1 MRFVHIPTRREVL
14 KIAGAAVAVAAT
26 ADAVAEAQTAAG
38 KIKAIGFDAFTIFD
52 FRSIDAA
59 FEENFPGKAKEIA
72 ATWRTRLFEYTW
84 LRTLNRTYANLEQV
98 SEDALIFAS
107 KSTKTELSSPEV
119 PGRIFDAFLQLKPFP
134 DSVGALKAMRG
145 AGIRLAYVSDLTP
158 RILKAITENAGAAD
172 LFEHQLSTD
181 AVKAFKPDPRAYR
194 MAEAAFKLPRQN
206 IVFAAAGGWDAA
218 GAKAFGYSTFWVN
231 HFNVPVEELAV
242 KPDAIGNTLTDLA
255 KYVMA

>member
-1 MRFVHIPTRREVL
+1 MTFVHIPTRREVL

-59 FEENFPGKAKEIA
+59 FEENFSGKAKEIY

-98 SEDALIFAS
+98 AEDALTFAS
-107 KSTKTELSSPEV
+107 KSAKTELSPEV
-119 PGRIFDAFLQLKPFP
+119 PGKILDAFLQLKPFP

-145 AGIRLAYVSDLTP
+145 AGIRLAYVTDLTP
-158 RILKAITENAGAAD
+158 RILKAITENAGVTN

-194 MAEAAFKLPRQN
+194 MAETAFKLPRQN

-218 GAKAFGYSTFWVN
+218 GAKAFGYRTFWVN

>member
-1 MRFVHIPTRREVL
+1 MTFVHSLTRREVL
-14 KIAGAAVAVAAT
+14 KVAGAAVAVAAT
-26 ADAVAEAQTAAG
+26 DAVAEAQMAGG

-52 FRSIDAA
+52 VRSIDAA
-59 FEENFPGKAKEIA
+59 FEENFPGRAKEIA

-84 LRTLNRTYANLEQV
+84 LRTLNRTYADLEQV
-98 SEDALIFAS
+98 SEDALTFAS
-107 KSTKTELSSPEV
+107 KSAKTELSPEV
-119 PGRIFDAFLQLKPFP
+119 PGKILDAFLQLKPFP

-158 RILKAITENAGAAD
+158 RILKAITKNAGAAD

-194 MAEAAFKLPRQN
+194 MAETAFKLPREN
-206 IVFAAAGGWDAA
+206 IVFAATGGWDAA
-218 GAKAFGYSTFWVN
+218 GAKAFGYNTFWVN
-231 HFNVPVEELAV
+231 HFNFPVEELTV